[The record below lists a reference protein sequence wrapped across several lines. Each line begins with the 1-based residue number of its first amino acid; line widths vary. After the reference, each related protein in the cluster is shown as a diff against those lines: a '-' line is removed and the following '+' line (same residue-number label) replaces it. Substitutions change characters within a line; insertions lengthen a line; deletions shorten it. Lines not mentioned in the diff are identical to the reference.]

1 MSLDLIPWEQLP
13 EAAEESI
20 FTAEWNGGSFTIP
33 KYGFLEVNELNKV
46 RQVDPSN
53 VLYRV
58 TSKAAVALSKALQKR
73 ANENEGAYAHTVMN
87 PAQCFGFLSRLVA
100 RQMGAPITVNEQEQ
114 ALQID
119 FWELISPFLEE
130 AKEASD
136 RVPIRG
142 ATVILQ
148 RIRPGWTDEQTQK
161 LPPSL
166 FSQIYRFYQDEESGG
181 KQEDPEEQVRELEE
195 TLGKL
200 RQEVKSTVT
209 GLTGPVP
216 SGNVADFGQE
226 QENSPE
232 KTSVSSPAPLSLL
245 PSKRATQRNGKG
257 YTGKS

>member
-33 KYGFLEVNELNKV
+33 KYGFLQVDELNRV

-73 ANENEGAYAHTVMN
+73 ANEDENTYAHTVMN

-119 FWELISPFLEE
+119 FWEMISPFLEE

-148 RIRPGWTDEQTQK
+148 RIRPSWTDEQTQK
-161 LPPSL
+161 LPPPL

-181 KQEDPEEQVRELEE
+181 KPEDPEEQVRELEE

-209 GLTGPVP
+209 GQIGHAP
-216 SGNVADFGQE
+216 SGNVAGSGQA
-226 QENSPE
+226 QESSVG
-232 KTSVSSPAPLSLL
+232 KTSASSLALSSSLPL
-245 PSKRATQRNGKG
+245 KRATKRNGKG
-257 YTGKS
+257 SIGKS